1 MNVEKLIKK
10 LQLIKDKSLPVN
22 IETQTW
28 HEEDRNFWLSK
39 VEVNN
44 TGSSGYEMTGEVRL
58 IGEE

>member
-1 MNVEKLIKK
+1 MNVDKLIKR
-10 LQLIKDKSLPVN
+10 LELIKDKSLPVN

-39 VEVNN
+39 IEVSN
-44 TGSSGYEMTGEVRL
+44 TGSSGYEMIGEVRL